1 MHKLVLI
8 RHGESAWNK
17 ENRFTENEIPV
28 TDRIGT
34 GARCVPNWHEWV
46 APIVRS
52 GRRILSAGT
61 EKQSLFRV
69 LGVAHHRGDGLKIL
83 AFAEIDEFHT
93 LGVAPGLADFRH
105 PRAHHLAFVG
115 DEHDFVGI
123 PDS

>member
-28 TDRIGT
+28 TDRMGT
-34 GARCVPNWHEWV
+34 GARCVPNWHEWT

-61 EKQSLFRV
+61 ENSPYSVSSASLTT
-69 LGVAHHRGDGLKIL
+69 GAM
-83 AFAEIDEFHT
+83 A
-93 LGVAPGLADFRH
+93 
-105 PRAHHLAFVG
+105 
-115 DEHDFVGI
+115 
-123 PDS
+123 